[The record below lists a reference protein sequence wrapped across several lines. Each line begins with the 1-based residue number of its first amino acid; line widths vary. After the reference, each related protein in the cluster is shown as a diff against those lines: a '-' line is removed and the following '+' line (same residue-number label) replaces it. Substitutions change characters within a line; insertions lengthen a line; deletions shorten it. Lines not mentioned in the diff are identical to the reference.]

1 MDNFINLIFSILV
14 LSLFIPIEIIGL
26 ILLITLPC
34 ALLSG
39 LFITF
44 LAHFKVVVLFFLGII
59 AIYAFYIFV
68 EIIKYEYEK

>member
-1 MDNFINLIFSILV
+1 MDNFINLILSILV
-14 LSLFIPIEIIGL
+14 LSLFIPIEVIGL

-39 LFITF
+39 LFITL
-44 LAHFKVVVLFFLGII
+44 LAHFKVVLLFLGII

-68 EIIKYEYEK
+68 EITKCEYEK